1 MRKRSNERCRGKKGE
16 QNWREIQKLTL
27 VFFLLLQPPKTDTGA
42 PCPKNNWKNSCF
54 AVYLQYHPI
63 ACDLISCSL
72 FSFQSLYSR
81 VPACQI
87 TTYYYVG
94 FAYLMMK
101 RYQVSMKK
109 WKQTAYS
116 YSVIFENEL
125 HLVGLYTC
133 RTLLFLYPTSH
144 YISFLRSIK
153 ILWFKQYQ

>member
-1 MRKRSNERCRGKKGE
+1 MKGAGIKKE
-16 QNWREIQKLTL
+16 QDWREIQKLTFI
-27 VFFLLLQPPKTDTGA
+27 FFLLLQPPETDAGA
-42 PCPKNNWKNSCF
+42 PCPKNNRKNGCF

-116 YSVIFENEL
+116 YSGTFENEYCIL
-125 HLVGLYTC
+125 LEYTHVQHC
-133 RTLLFLYPTSH
+133 YSLNTTSH

-153 ILWFKQYQ
+153 IRWFKQY

>member
-1 MRKRSNERCRGKKGE
+1 MRKRSNESCRGKKGLE
-16 QNWREIQKLTL
+16 SKTGEKYKNWHLFFFSCSNHQRLTL
-27 VFFLLLQPPKTDTGA
+27 VLLVLKIIEKAAFLQSINLH
-42 PCPKNNWKNSCF
+42 
-54 AVYLQYHPI
+54 YHLI

-109 WKQTAYS
+109 WKQTAYC
-116 YSVIFENEL
+116 YSGIRIWKWIAS
-125 HLVGLYTC
+125 C
-133 RTLLFLYPTSH
+133 W
-144 YISFLRSIK
+144 SIHM
-153 ILWFKQYQ
+153 

>member
-1 MRKRSNERCRGKKGE
+1 MHLVTVNTAILINWFTVLWCYNLVTSCLLYRLQSSLYTCVGWCRGKKGE
-16 QNWREIQKLTL
+16 SKTREKYKNWHLF
-27 VFFLLLQPPKTDTGA
+27 FFLLLQPPKTDAGA
-42 PCPKNNWKNSCF
+42 PCPKNNWKRSCF
-54 AVYLQYHPI
+54 AVYLQYHLI

-109 WKQTAYS
+109 WKQTA
-116 YSVIFENEL
+116 
-125 HLVGLYTC
+125 
-133 RTLLFLYPTSH
+133 
-144 YISFLRSIK
+144 
-153 ILWFKQYQ
+153 

>member
-1 MRKRSNERCRGKKGE
+1 MKGAGIKKE
-16 QNWREIQKLTL
+16 QDWREIQKLTFI
-27 VFFLLLQPPKTDTGA
+27 FFLLLQPPETDAGA
-42 PCPKNNWKNSCF
+42 PCPKNNRKNGCF

-72 FSFQSLYSR
+72 SSFQSLYSR

-116 YSVIFENEL
+116 YSGTFENEL
-125 HLVGLYTC
+125 HLVGVYTC
-133 RTLLFLYPTSH
+133 TTLLFPLHNFTLH
-144 YISFLRSIK
+144 FFLKVNKNSLI
-153 ILWFKQYQ
+153 

>member
-1 MRKRSNERCRGKKGE
+1 MKGAGIKKRARLEKN
-16 QNWREIQKLTL
+16 T
-27 VFFLLLQPPKTDTGA
+27 KTDIYFFSLA
-42 PCPKNNWKNSCF
+42 PTTRDCTLELLVLKNNRKNGCF

-116 YSVIFENEL
+116 YSGTFENEL
-125 HLVGLYTC
+125 HLVGVYTC
-133 RTLLFLYPTSH
+133 TTLLFPLHNFTLH
-144 YISFLRSIK
+144 FFLKVNKNSLI
-153 ILWFKQYQ
+153 

>member
-1 MRKRSNERCRGKKGE
+1 MRKQSNERCRDKKKSKTGE
-16 QNWREIQKLTL
+16 KYKNWHLFFFSCSNHQRLTL
-27 VFFLLLQPPKTDTGA
+27 ELLVLKIIEKTAVLQ
-42 PCPKNNWKNSCF
+42 SI
-54 AVYLQYHPI
+54 LQYHPI

-116 YSVIFENEL
+116 YSGTFENEL
-125 HLVGLYTC
+125 HLVGVYTC
-133 RTLLFLYPTSH
+133 TTLLFPLHNFTLH
-144 YISFLRSIK
+144 FFLKVNKNSLI
-153 ILWFKQYQ
+153 

>member
-1 MRKRSNERCRGKKGE
+1 MKGAGIKKE
-16 QNWREIQKLTL
+16 QDWREIQKLTFI
-27 VFFLLLQPPKTDTGA
+27 FFLLLQPPETDAGA
-42 PCPKNNWKNSCF
+42 PCPKNNRKNSCF

-116 YSVIFENEL
+116 YSGTFENEL
-125 HLVGLYTC
+125 HLVGVYTC
-133 RTLLFLYPTSH
+133 TTLLFPLHNFTLH
-144 YISFLRSIK
+144 FFLKVNTNSLI
-153 ILWFKQYQ
+153 